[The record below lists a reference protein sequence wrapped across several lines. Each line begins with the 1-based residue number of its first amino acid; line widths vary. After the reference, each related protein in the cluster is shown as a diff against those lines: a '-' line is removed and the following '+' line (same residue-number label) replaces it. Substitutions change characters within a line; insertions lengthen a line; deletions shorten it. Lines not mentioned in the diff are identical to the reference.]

1 MSPLGTPQ
9 PAVERQPERQQP
21 PLPTIASEALFVDGP
36 LVCIEHR
43 GQRYYLRRTREDKL
57 LLTK

>member
-1 MSPLGTPQ
+1 MLAQLNPPKVSAAATD
-9 PAVERQPERQQP
+9 AA
-21 PLPTIASEALFVDGP
+21 PLPVIVSDQLFGDRS
-36 LVCIEHR
+36 LICIEHH

>member
-1 MSPLGTPQ
+1 MSDVATASHAGDPVRR
-9 PAVERQPERQQP
+9 APE
-21 PLPTIASEALFVDGP
+21 LPTISSDQLFGNEV
-36 LVCIEHR
+36 LICIEHR

>member
-1 MSPLGTPQ
+1 MLVQPVSPQAPS
-9 PAVERQPERQQP
+9 AVAESSSLPVIVSDQLFGERT
-21 PLPTIASEALFVDGP
+21 LI
-36 LVCIEHR
+36 CIDHH

>member
-1 MSPLGTPQ
+1 MLAQLNPPMVSAAATEGSPLPVIVSDQ
-9 PAVERQPERQQP
+9 
-21 PLPTIASEALFVDGP
+21 LFGDRS
-36 LVCIEHR
+36 LICIEHH